1 MRHALVT
8 VLVALGSLSGT
19 ARAQEPVPAN
29 EVPIADDPLEFSG
42 YVQPELRYERNGG
55 DDEFYFQV
63 RRGRLKVEYD
73 LSPAGLLLQ
82 IDATQD
88 GVEIKDVWGQIAL
101 PLPAGMEALVIAG
114 LFKTPFGFD
123 LQHSSSRR
131 VFPERSQMVRNLF
144 PGERDL
150 GLRIDSSFADDLIVA
165 QLAVQNGLPIGDA
178 HFGAFAEPDG
188 DVYKDATLRVAVE
201 TGPVTVGA
209 SGVYGR
215 GTRFVEDDPMTPMVV
230 EEPYDFPRW
239 AVGGEVR
246 LVLDVPSLGEL
257 DIYGEL
263 AFARN
268 LARRRDADYPQTSD
282 ANVDVL
288 AWYVA
293 AVQSLGE
300 HFAVGARFD
309 QYRVE
314 EEDASNVITAVGMAV
329 PADGVRLVL
338 AYDFHLGD
346 EGGANEGWLR
356 MQVKF

>member
-1 MRHALVT
+1 LVT
-8 VLVALGSLSGT
+8 VVVVFGT
-19 ARAQEPVPAN
+19 LTSPARAQEPVPAN
-29 EVPIADDPLEFSG
+29 EVPIEENPLEFSG

-55 DDEFYFQV
+55 DDEFYFQL
-63 RRGRLKVEYD
+63 RRGRLKMEYELD
-73 LSPAGLLLQ
+73 PASFLLE

-88 GVEIKDVWGQIAL
+88 GVDIKEIWGRIAL
-101 PLPAGMEALVIAG
+101 PLPAGTELALIAG
-114 LFKTPFGFD
+114 LFKIPFGFD
-123 LQHSSSRR
+123 LQVSSSRR

-144 PGERDL
+144 PGERDV
-150 GLRIDSSFADDLIVA
+150 GLRLDGSFADELIVA

-188 DVYKDATLRVAVE
+188 DVYKDVTLRVAVE
-201 TGPVTVGA
+201 PGPVTVGV
-209 SGVYGR
+209 SGLYGR
-215 GTRFVEDDPMTPMVV
+215 GTRFVEDDPMTPAVV
-230 EEPYDFPRW
+230 EAPYDFPRW
-239 AVGGEVR
+239 AVGGEAR

-257 DIYGEL
+257 DFSGEL

-268 LARRRDADYPQTSD
+268 LARDRDADYPQTED

-300 HFAVGARFD
+300 YFALGARFD

-314 EEDASNVITAVGMAV
+314 DDDPSNVITAVGMAL
-329 PADGVRLVL
+329 PADGVRVVL

-346 EGGANEGWLR
+346 DGGANEGWLR
-356 MQVKF
+356 MQVKW